1 MIVVDDELLITPC
14 CGTEIKPAAG
24 FQSVMCCGEEF
35 LINEL
40 EPADEET

>member
-1 MIVVDDELLITPC
+1 MIVVNDELLVTPC

-40 EPADEET
+40 EPAGEET

>member
-1 MIVVDDELLITPC
+1 MTDEETLMTPC

-35 LINEL
+35 LLPEL
-40 EPADEET
+40 EPIEEEG